1 MTQKLVFW
9 DCLNYFLQKYFAHTK
24 SIKSTK
30 STNIIKIQ
38 PSKSTKRKYVN
49 K

>member
-9 DCLNYFLQKYFAHTK
+9 DHLNSLFFTKNKNKFERTK

-30 STNIIKIQ
+30 STKA
-38 PSKSTKRKYVN
+38 
-49 K
+49 

>member
-9 DCLNYFLQKYFAHTK
+9 DCLNYFLQKYFARTK

-30 STNIIKIQ
+30 STNIIK
-38 PSKSTKRKYVN
+38 N
-49 K
+49 KNTT